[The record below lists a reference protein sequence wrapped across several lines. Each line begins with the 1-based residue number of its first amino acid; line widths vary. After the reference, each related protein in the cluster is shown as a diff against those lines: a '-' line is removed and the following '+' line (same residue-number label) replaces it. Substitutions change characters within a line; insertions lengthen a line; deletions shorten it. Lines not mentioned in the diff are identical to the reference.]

1 MTFCNSEGIRV
12 RSDVLKKGMSDD
24 GNVNSSSRSCNT
36 LRIRVISS
44 RNTANLPSASSGGST
59 RSTTS
64 NT

>member
-1 MTFCNSEGIRV
+1 MMFCNSEGDSG

-24 GNVNSSSRSCNT
+24 GCVNSSSRSCST
-36 LRIRVISS
+36 LRMRVISS